1 MGPLGRLG
9 EQRETVDRLGCV
21 TEGENGGNNGGRPR
35 GKMELLCLGEG
46 ERSWLRGEGAGDGAD
61 FWWAKMEEN
70 LLRGKQVVLVLAKEK
85 EGLVF
90 GSVREERPGL

>member
-1 MGPLGRLG
+1 
-9 EQRETVDRLGCV
+9 
-21 TEGENGGNNGGRPR
+21 
-35 GKMELLCLGEG
+35 
-46 ERSWLRGEGAGDGAD
+46 
-61 FWWAKMEEN
+61 MEEN